1 MNDLRHARN
10 AWPSLACQHVGNASM
25 SRKDPRIKSWAAAV
39 ALFLANGLSHAND
52 ASVSTYTFPPNEA
65 IRDLLVQRIDVNHQA
80 VGMVVGVIDAS
91 GSRIVSYGFLDKE
104 NRQHVDGSTVF
115 EIGSLTKLF
124 TSLLLADAAEKG
136 ELSLNAPVARYLPG
150 LRIPERG
157 RAMTLQDLALHISG
171 LPRDPPPIA
180 RTPAEHFAAYDL
192 PQLRRFL
199 ETYTLDRGVGEKFEY
214 SNLGVGLLGLALE
227 GALGKEYQ
235 DLIRERITGPLGM
248 EDTSEIPSRRM
259 RAHLSEGHDGDLDRV
274 PPSSWSHPY
283 RAAGSLRSTASDL
296 LKFLGAQLGLRSTA
310 LQPAFAR
317 LLAVRHET
325 GTAGLEAAL
334 GWSVATDRGLVI
346 DSLSGTTAGF
356 TTFIGFEPNLKLGI
370 VVLSNALAS
379 VSPDD
384 IGLHL
389 LNPRYKL
396 VERFSNQ

>member
-150 LRIPERG
+150 LRPNARG
-157 RAMTLQDLALHISG
+157 T
-171 LPRDPPPIA
+171 
-180 RTPAEHFAAYDL
+180 
-192 PQLRRFL
+192 
-199 ETYTLDRGVGEKFEY
+199 
-214 SNLGVGLLGLALE
+214 
-227 GALGKEYQ
+227 
-235 DLIRERITGPLGM
+235 
-248 EDTSEIPSRRM
+248 
-259 RAHLSEGHDGDLDRV
+259 
-274 PPSSWSHPY
+274 
-283 RAAGSLRSTASDL
+283 LRSL
-296 LKFLGAQLGLRSTA
+296 
-310 LQPAFAR
+310 
-317 LLAVRHET
+317 
-325 GTAGLEAAL
+325 
-334 GWSVATDRGLVI
+334 
-346 DSLSGTTAGF
+346 
-356 TTFIGFEPNLKLGI
+356 
-370 VVLSNALAS
+370 
-379 VSPDD
+379 
-384 IGLHL
+384 
-389 LNPRYKL
+389 
-396 VERFSNQ
+396 